1 MKNGG
6 NVDNLR
12 PFSSLSVEE
21 AREKGRKGGL
31 ASVAKRQDE
40 KEHCE
45 YFDVI
50 AKYIHKVVKR
60 KDALIPEEVRVFYL
74 NAGITASDRLLDM
87 AIDLQQVLKA
97 LECRD
102 TAAATYWAKIRGRF
116 NVNVNVEFGED
127 MTIEQWYQIIMARK
141 NERLANDHKGT
152 LAK

>member
-12 PFSSLSVEE
+12 PFSSLSVDE
-21 AREKGRKGGL
+21 AREKGSKGGL
-31 ASVAKRQDE
+31 ASAAKRQED
-40 KEHCE
+40 KKHRE
-45 YFDVI
+45 YLDVI
-50 AKYIHKVVKR
+50 ADYIHKAVKR

-97 LECRD
+97 LEKD

-116 NVNVNVEFGED
+116 KENVNVEFGED
-127 MTIEQWYQIIMARK
+127 MTIERWYQIIMARK
-141 NERLANDHKGT
+141 KERLANDHKGT